1 MDSRYVQI
9 MYQQWRQNNN
19 DYSVRWLDFVAIVVR
34 EFNISEYQAVCEL
47 QRQWW
52 FEWQS
57 S

>member
-1 MDSRYVQI
+1 MDLRYAQT

-19 DYSVRWLDFVAIVVR
+19 DYSTRWLDFVAIVVR
-34 EFNISEYQAVCEL
+34 EFNISDYRAVSIL
-47 QRQWW
+47 QQQEW